1 VYADHDFTSGDVNSD
16 GNIDNADL
24 ILVARYVVSI
34 DVNIDL
40 LAADVNFDNSVS
52 NTDIIMIARYLV
64 GLA

>member
-1 VYADHDFTSGDVNSD
+1 MNSD